1 MKGKLNMFH
10 PDELKYTKDHAWVLI
25 EDDTVKIG
33 ITDFAQDQ
41 LGDILFVDLPE
52 VGDTFEARETF
63 TEVESAKTA
72 SEVPC
77 PVSGEVIAV
86 NEDLDED
93 PELINEDPYANWIIQ
108 LALED
113 ESELYELLSADE
125 YEALIE

>member
-1 MKGKLNMFH
+1 MKGKLIMIH
-10 PDELKYTKDHAWVLI
+10 PDELKYTKDHAWVLA
-25 EDDTVKIG
+25 EEDTVKIG
-33 ITDFAQDQ
+33 ITDFAQSQ

-52 VGDTFEARETF
+52 VGDTFEAGETF

-113 ESELYELLSADE
+113 ESEPYDLLSADE